1 MVEAASRSG
10 VILAWIV
17 VVSVVVLIILG
28 FALYGFSGE
37 VHARIWRNIFA
48 RLGGPMT
55 FRFLLQPT
63 MATIAALHDGI
74 KDARRGRRPYFWT
87 ILHDPEKRAER
98 LREGVISTARI
109 ILLGL
114 GMDAIYQFR
123 VLKTFYPG
131 EAVLIAFLLA
141 FLPYLLL
148 REQSRVLQA
157 ITMLRPR
164 GRRGTEM
171 GEWHGER
178 NPAVEF

>member
-1 MVEAASRSG
+1 MPEAASRSG
-10 VILAWIV
+10 VILAWLAI
-17 VVSVVVLIILG
+17 VSVVGLIVLG
-28 FALYGFSGE
+28 FALYGFSSE
-37 VHARIWRNIFA
+37 VHTRIWKNIFA
-48 RLGGPMT
+48 RLGGPMS

-63 MATIAALHDGI
+63 MGAIAALHDGI
-74 KDARRGRRPYFWT
+74 KDARLGRPPYFWT
-87 ILHDPEKRAER
+87 LLHDPEKRVEY

-148 REQSRVLQA
+148 REPIARIASHYVVA
-157 ITMLRPR
+157 PSPSP
-164 GRRGTEM
+164 
-171 GEWHGER
+171 R
-178 NPAVEF
+178 NPNG

>member
-1 MVEAASRSG
+1 MVETASRSG
-10 VILAWIV
+10 IILAWIV
-17 VVSVVVLIILG
+17 VVTVLVLILLG

-37 VHARIWRNIFA
+37 VHARIWKNIFA

-74 KDARRGRRPYFWT
+74 KDARLGRAPYFWT
-87 ILHDPEKRAER
+87 ILHDPEKRVER
-98 LREGVISTARI
+98 LREGVVSTARI

-114 GMDAIYQFR
+114 GIDAIYQFR

-148 REQSRVLQA
+148 RGAIARIASHYVVAPSRS
-157 ITMLRPR
+157 R
-164 GRRGTEM
+164 
-171 GEWHGER
+171 R
-178 NPAVEF
+178 NPNG

>member
-1 MVEAASRSG
+1 MVETASRSG
-10 VILAWIV
+10 IILAWIV
-17 VVSVVVLIILG
+17 VVTVLVLILLG

-37 VHARIWRNIFA
+37 VHARIWKNIFA

-74 KDARRGRRPYFWT
+74 KDARLGRAPYFWT
-87 ILHDPEKRAER
+87 ILHDPEKRVER
-98 LREGVISTARI
+98 LREGVVSTARI

-114 GMDAIYQFR
+114 GIDAIYQFR

-141 FLPYLLL
+141 FLPNLLL
-148 REQSRVLQA
+148 RGAIARIASHYVVAPSRS
-157 ITMLRPR
+157 R
-164 GRRGTEM
+164 
-171 GEWHGER
+171 R
-178 NPAVEF
+178 NPNG

>member
-17 VVSVVVLIILG
+17 AFSVVVLTILG
-28 FALYGFSGE
+28 FAFYGFSGE
-37 VHARIWRNIFA
+37 VHARIWKNIFA
-48 RLGGPMT
+48 RLGGSMT

-74 KDARRGRRPYFWT
+74 KDARLGRPPYFWT
-87 ILHDPEKRAER
+87 LLHDPEKRGEY

-114 GMDAIYQFR
+114 GMDAIYQYR

-148 REQSRVLQA
+148 REPIARIASHYVIAPSRS
-157 ITMLRPR
+157 P
-164 GRRGTEM
+164 
-171 GEWHGER
+171 R
-178 NPAVEF
+178 NPNG

>member
-1 MVEAASRSG
+1 M
-10 VILAWIV
+10 AWIV

-37 VHARIWRNIFA
+37 VHARIWKNIFA
-48 RLGGPMT
+48 RIAGPMT

-74 KDARRGRRPYFWT
+74 EDARHGRRPYFWT

-98 LREGVISTARI
+98 LREGLVSTSRI

-148 REQSRVLQA
+148 RGAIARIASHYVVAPSRS
-157 ITMLRPR
+157 P
-164 GRRGTEM
+164 
-171 GEWHGER
+171 R
-178 NPAVEF
+178 NPNG